1 VESKADQLDA
11 VTSTSTR
18 DGHADKLGE
27 SSTACLP
34 TFDSSR
40 MTFDSECRDCRLRC
54 KNLQPDNLVMYLH
67 AYCYQVRFCH
77 GKYTYSM
84 RYKVRLHIICLIV
97 TLLKCL
103 NDSDMRYPDHCVW
116 LGCLQSLPLQATQF
130 SGLFLDMRLFYCWYF
145 LTITENLLF
154 FCTLP
159 VLPPSECWQLR
170 FSWLFATIMTYLT
183 YACSS
188 QWNIIHGPLLSI

>member
-1 VESKADQLDA
+1 MWQLLAELEQCHSSVRYLDTTAADTDSSTSQRPQQHVETHTDICADSVESKADQLDA
-11 VTSTSTR
+11 VTSTSTQ

-130 SGLFLDMRLFYCWYF
+130 SGLFLDMRLFYC
-145 LTITENLLF
+145 
-154 FCTLP
+154 
-159 VLPPSECWQLR
+159 
-170 FSWLFATIMTYLT
+170 
-183 YACSS
+183 
-188 QWNIIHGPLLSI
+188 